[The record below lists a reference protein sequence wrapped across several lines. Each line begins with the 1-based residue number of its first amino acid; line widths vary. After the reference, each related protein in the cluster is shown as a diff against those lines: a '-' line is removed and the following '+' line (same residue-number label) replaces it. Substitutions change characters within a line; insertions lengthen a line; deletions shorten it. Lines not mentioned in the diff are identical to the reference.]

1 MIELINEKLN
11 ETVEKLLKKK
21 DLTIEE
27 SMYLF
32 HERTRLEQE
41 EKDRQFKIQDAKSR
55 KMMSELMGNIY
66 NS

>member
-1 MIELINEKLN
+1 MLELINEKLN
-11 ETVEKLLKKK
+11 ETTEKLLKKK

-32 HERTRLEQE
+32 NERARLEQE

-55 KMMSELMGNIY
+55 KMMNEIMGSIY